1 MKRTFSQFFID
12 HPRTAWVAAIVLVL
26 CGGLCFS
33 RMAVSEY
40 PNITPVTISVSA
52 NYTGASAEVTIDTV
66 AQVIEDQIN
75 AVEDSPP
82 AMSSERTPHG
92 HLQTKPTERHS
103 SPSHKW
109 HQRPPA

>member
-75 AVEDSPP
+75 AVEDIWYYKSNGSGRR
-82 AMSSERTPHG
+82 ACCGAASRSRSRRGTVSSCTC
-92 HLQTKPTERHS
+92 
-103 SPSHKW
+103 
-109 HQRPPA
+109 A